1 MSDQHGSCSVEKVDH
16 VKAIVREDIL
26 AKTNELATVI
36 MSSREVQFYRQAEEK
51 VNQNENVQQLI
62 SLIKKRQ
69 KEAVA
74 FESFQNQKMVDK
86 IEGEIAALQDELDS
100 IPIVNEFQQAQQD
113 INYLLQMVMRIITD
127 SVAEKISVD
136 NGADSPLN
144 RSTCSD

>member
-1 MSDQHGSCSVEKVDH
+1 MTDQHGACSVEKVDH

-26 AKTNELATVI
+26 AKTNELVNII
-36 MSSREVQFYRQAEEK
+36 MTSREVQFYRQAEEK
-51 VNQNENVQQLI
+51 VNGNEQVQQLI

-74 FESFQNQKMVDK
+74 FESFQNQKMVEK
-86 IEGEIAALQDELDS
+86 IEGEIATLQDELDS

-113 INYLLQMVMRIITD
+113 INYLLQMVMRIISDT
-127 SVAEKISVD
+127 VADKINVD
-136 NGADSPLN
+136 NGADTPLN